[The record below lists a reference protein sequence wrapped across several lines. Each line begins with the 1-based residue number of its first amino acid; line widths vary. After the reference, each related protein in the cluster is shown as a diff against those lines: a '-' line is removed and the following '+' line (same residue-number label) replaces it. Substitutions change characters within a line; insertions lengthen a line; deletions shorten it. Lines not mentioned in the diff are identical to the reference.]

1 MEFSFS
7 HLVRNCSDAIKF
19 QEVFVQFCCRS
30 PHGERGLKLNR
41 VRVRYVDGQS
51 LPTRGAWIESASAMV
66 YTSNQPASLPTR
78 GAWIEIIY

>member
-30 PHGERGLKLNR
+30 LHGERGLKFQALNDNY
-41 VRVRYVDGQS
+41 VRTVAPYMGSVD
-51 LPTRGAWIESASAMV
+51 
-66 YTSNQPASLPTR
+66 
-78 GAWIEIIY
+78 